1 MKWTQINES
10 MIQDREST
18 FTEDI
23 SDLDASFAISEA
35 ISFAAEGKYIAEG
48 LFRDILS
55 FNKKAEDMNYS
66 TMEYISEA
74 FSIGGVFK
82 KIVDFMVRVWKN
94 ITSFIKNLFKNKSSD
109 VVAVNKAKKNI
120 EVTMLESKKVLEDLG
135 KTSKDNLLETS
146 TSKSESKKETSTP
159 EEKPRPKQNEQKLLG
174 SNVKADASGVHGMG
188 AKTVKTNRL
197 ELIAIQL
204 DAFNDGVRGMLELQV
219 PNIKRMY
226 ANTPTKDG
234 TIYKVNED
242 TAADN
247 IYATPNTILALSLN
261 ALAFGNTEHTASG
274 SDLEQAMKVLDELI
288 DNKMQMTNDNIYKFK
303 EVNDR
308 LSKFKS
314 AGNVL
319 RTNIQYYNKN
329 TKSIQKFVGNNSNL
343 FEGEDIKQI
352 LSNIYKYS
360 ESAIKDSRPT
370 SNLLE
375 WLTSLNALS
384 MHGWHP
390 KLINMFDG
398 LEDRA
403 QKIYDRILDMQIKIS
418 DLAEAKD
425 IQDSAIKDLN
435 VISSNLTKY
444 QSMIQDMFLNMVIFI
459 QKNAQNHLELVESE
473 VNKLKKFVDTCKA
486 K

>member
-1 MKWTQINES
+1 
-10 MIQDREST
+10 MIQDRESGIA
-18 FTEDI
+18 FA
-23 SDLDASFAISEA
+23 SDMSELDASLAISEA

-48 LFRDILS
+48 LFKDILS
-55 FNKKAEDMNYS
+55 FNKKAEEREYS

-146 TSKSESKKETSTP
+146 TSKSESKKETSI
-159 EEKPRPKQNEQKLLG
+159 
-174 SNVKADASGVHGMG
+174 KADASGVHGMG

-226 ANTPTKDG
+226 SNTPTKDG

-261 ALAFGNTEHTASG
+261 ALAFGDTVHTASG
-274 SDLEQAMKVLDELI
+274 GDLEQAMKVLDELI
-288 DNKMQMTNDNIYKFK
+288 DNKMQMTNDNIAKFK

-360 ESAIKDSRPT
+360 ESALKDSKPT

-444 QSMIQDMFLNMVIFI
+444 QSMIQDMFLNMIIFI